1 MSCTSSCLKD
11 IMAKGITTRMLQV
24 ALALL
29 SEQENMDGRFK
40 NEECMH
46 CEAKTEL
53 QKYYH

>member
-1 MSCTSSCLKD
+1 
-11 IMAKGITTRMLQV
+11 MAKGITTRMLQV